1 MCVIYFFF
9 SSRRRH
15 TRCALVTGVQTCA
28 LPICERG
35 KNAKIE
41 AISPTWVCRIPEHII
56 WAEVEGEFGVY
67 PEACERTHGHDHTL
81 GHTCGP
87 GRINLDERRISADSS
102 GRMVGAAGRDQVM
115 EAKVPRLGA
124 REIGREAWRE
134 RVGKYVKI

>member
-1 MCVIYFFF
+1 MRISDW
-9 SSRRRH
+9 SSD
-15 TRCALVTGVQTCA
+15 
-28 LPICERG
+28 
-35 KNAKIE
+35 
-41 AISPTWVCRIPEHII
+41 VCSSDLIPEHII

-124 REIGREAWRE
+124 SGAEYPPRSEEHTSELQSLMRNSYAAFCLKKKQNQNTLRD
-134 RVGKYVKI
+134 

>member
-1 MCVIYFFF
+1 MRISDW
-9 SSRRRH
+9 SSD
-15 TRCALVTGVQTCA
+15 
-28 LPICERG
+28 
-35 KNAKIE
+35 
-41 AISPTWVCRIPEHII
+41 VCSSDLIPEHII

-124 REIGREAWRE
+124 SGEEYPPRSVDRRRSPKLQLETLLRIDNDEFA
-134 RVGKYVKI
+134 

>member
-1 MCVIYFFF
+1 MCCVGCVSCVLFMMFFF
-9 SSRRRH
+9 FKQKTAYEMRISDWSSD
-15 TRCALVTGVQTCA
+15 
-28 LPICERG
+28 
-35 KNAKIE
+35 
-41 AISPTWVCRIPEHII
+41 VCSSDL
-56 WAEVEGEFGVY
+56 EGEFGVY

-124 REIGREAWRE
+124 SGAEYPPRSVDRRARP
-134 RVGKYVKI
+134 KLKLATL